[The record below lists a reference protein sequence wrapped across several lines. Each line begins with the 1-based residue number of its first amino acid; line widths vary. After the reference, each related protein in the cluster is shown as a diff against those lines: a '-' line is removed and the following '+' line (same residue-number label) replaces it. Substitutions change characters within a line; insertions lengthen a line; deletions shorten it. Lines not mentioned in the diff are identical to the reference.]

1 MRTIELYTQNIIFNC
16 GNIKDYNVM
25 IHGKNFDF
33 DQPVQSSVRRYA
45 NIRKIAT
52 GQQSMGSTDF
62 EFQKRDP
69 KL

>member
-33 DQPVQSSVRRYA
+33 DQPVQSSVRRYDD
-45 NIRKIAT
+45 IRKIAT
-52 GQQSMGSTDF
+52 GQ
-62 EFQKRDP
+62 
-69 KL
+69 